1 MDSRRASRKVKS
13 PFSSDNQAFGLFIE
27 DHSVPMLVYDLRSL
41 ALINGSDAVIEK
53 IGYSRDEFIGLPL
66 GDILAAQEERHPSGS
81 LKEQPASF
89 YSDKWH
95 VLHKDGSV
103 VEVIATT
110 YRLVYGDSE
119 FGLVLLQ
126 DIIQESDQF
135 EGGVVTSEAELRALF
150 ASMHDAVMVIDRD
163 GLYRKIAPTDP
174 SLLFK
179 PMEELLGK
187 NLRDIFPAEQADAF
201 IIAIRKVLDT
211 HQPERIE
218 YELQIGD
225 RMAWFATYISP
236 MNADNTLWVARDI
249 TERKFA
255 EAAQRESEERYR
267 TLFDR
272 MMDGVYRSTHEG
284 RFVDINPA
292 MVKMFG
298 YSSREEMLAVDIK
311 HDLYFAPE
319 ERGSHVLDTGQEEIE
334 AYRMRR
340 KDGSEIW
347 VEDHGAYVHD
357 EQGGLKYHEGI
368 LRDITERKQKED
380 ALIKLQKAV
389 DSSKDAIF
397 LTDIHG
403 LFTYVNPAFIT
414 LYGFSADELV
424 GQVTPRV
431 IKSGL
436 TDPQVYELFWKKLT
450 SGQEVTG
457 EIINKKMDG
466 TLITVEGSAT
476 PILDDVHTIIGFLGV
491 QRDVSERK
499 KAEMALWVA
508 EANYR
513 SIYENATVGIY
524 QSTPRGT
531 FLSVNP
537 VMAQIFGYD
546 SAQDMVRSIISIA
559 DQYYID
565 PATRQ
570 RFERLMIEQ
579 GDVREFVSQN
589 FRKNGE
595 LIWVQE
601 NARAVKD
608 AQGNILYYEGFVTDI
623 TDGLTGLYNFRYFF
637 ELASYEFSAA
647 IRYKR
652 PLSIII
658 FDTDKLKQVND
669 TLGHVTGDK
678 MLVKVAQ
685 AASLQVRSVDAL
697 ARYGGDE
704 FVVLLPQTNA
714 QQAFPVAERIRASV
728 ADLQIETEK
737 GPLTVTLSIGISELS
752 FDPMDEDLESIVR
765 RADKALY
772 SAKSAGR
779 NCTKVFQ
786 AE

>member
-1 MDSRRASRKVKS
+1 M
-13 PFSSDNQAFGLFIE
+13 
-27 DHSVPMLVYDLRSL
+27 
-41 ALINGSDAVIEK
+41 IEK

-66 GDILAAQEERHPSGS
+66 GDILPVQEERPLPGS
-81 LKEQPASF
+81 LKEKPASF

-163 GLYRKIAPTDP
+163 GLYRKIAPTNP
-174 SLLFK
+174 GLLFK

-201 IIAIRKVLDT
+201 IVAICKVLDT

-218 YELQIGD
+218 YELQIGE
-225 RMAWFATYISP
+225 RMVWFATYISP

-249 TERKFA
+249 TERKLA

-298 YSSREEMLAVDIK
+298 YSSREEMLNVDIK

-397 LTDIHG
+397 LTDIH
-403 LFTYVNPAFIT
+403 LSLIH
-414 LYGFSADELV
+414 
-424 GQVTPRV
+424 
-431 IKSGL
+431 I
-436 TDPQVYELFWKKLT
+436 
-450 SGQEVTG
+450 SGQG
-457 EIINKKMDG
+457 KC
-466 TLITVEGSAT
+466 ITW
-476 PILDDVHTIIGFLGV
+476 DDPFFSIQAGKPG
-491 QRDVSERK
+491 
-499 KAEMALWVA
+499 KAKTRSRT
-508 EANYR
+508 EA
-513 SIYENATVGIY
+513 
-524 QSTPRGT
+524 
-531 FLSVNP
+531 
-537 VMAQIFGYD
+537 
-546 SAQDMVRSIISIA
+546 
-559 DQYYID
+559 
-565 PATRQ
+565 
-570 RFERLMIEQ
+570 
-579 GDVREFVSQN
+579 
-589 FRKNGE
+589 
-595 LIWVQE
+595 
-601 NARAVKD
+601 
-608 AQGNILYYEGFVTDI
+608 
-623 TDGLTGLYNFRYFF
+623 
-637 ELASYEFSAA
+637 AA
-647 IRYKR
+647 
-652 PLSIII
+652 
-658 FDTDKLKQVND
+658 
-669 TLGHVTGDK
+669 
-678 MLVKVAQ
+678 
-685 AASLQVRSVDAL
+685 
-697 ARYGGDE
+697 GG
-704 FVVLLPQTNA
+704 A
-714 QQAFPVAERIRASV
+714 
-728 ADLQIETEK
+728 
-737 GPLTVTLSIGISELS
+737 
-752 FDPMDEDLESIVR
+752 
-765 RADKALY
+765 
-772 SAKSAGR
+772 
-779 NCTKVFQ
+779 
-786 AE
+786 